1 MSSEIPPPQF
11 PGEYQGEYPSQYS
24 SQEPSRKP
32 SQSPELSAES
42 PGRGLG
48 AIALLLVSALALGA
62 LMSLIWWQVAPQP
75 QLVVTE
81 DGIYPQDFYNASWFG
96 ADGWFLL
103 LGAAA
108 GLVLAVLAWSWCRQR
123 PMIALATLVLGGA
136 LVALTAWWLGG
147 LLGPPDPSQGDIAV
161 GETVPEPLGL
171 RALGVLFAP
180 AVVAVATFVV
190 LAAAL
195 PPAEAEPG
203 G

>member
-1 MSSEIPPPQF
+1 VISDVPQLTAVR
-11 PGEYQGEYPSQYS
+11 P
-24 SQEPSRKP
+24 
-32 SQSPELSAES
+32 A
-42 PGRGLG
+42 RGLG
-48 AIALLLVSALALGA
+48 AIALLLLSALALGA
-62 LMSLIWWQVAPQP
+62 LVSLIWWQVAPQP

-81 DGIYPQDFYNASWFG
+81 DGIYPDDFNNASWFG

-108 GLVLAVLAWSWCRQR
+108 GLVLAVLAWNWIRHR
-123 PMIALATLVLGGA
+123 PMIALATLVLAGA

-147 LLGPPDPSQGDIAV
+147 LLGPPDPSQADIAAGEAA
-161 GETVPEPLGL
+161 GETVSEPLGL

-195 PPAEAEPG
+195 PPGEAALPPAETQAG

>member
-1 MSSEIPPPQF
+1 MSNEIPQPQF
-11 PGEYQGEYPSQYS
+11 PGEYQGEYPSP
-24 SQEPSRKP
+24 EP

-48 AIALLLVSALALGA
+48 AIALLLVSGLALGA

-75 QLVVTE
+75 LLVVTA
-81 DGIYPQDFYNASWFG
+81 DGIYPDDFSNSPWFG

-108 GLVLAVLAWSWCRQR
+108 GLLLAVLAWNWCRQR
-123 PMIALATLVLGGA
+123 PMVALATLVLAGA
-136 LVALTAWWLGG
+136 LLALTAWWLGG
-147 LLGPPDPSQGDIAV
+147 LLGPPDPSQAEVAV

-195 PPAEAEPG
+195 PPAEADG
-203 G
+203 GG